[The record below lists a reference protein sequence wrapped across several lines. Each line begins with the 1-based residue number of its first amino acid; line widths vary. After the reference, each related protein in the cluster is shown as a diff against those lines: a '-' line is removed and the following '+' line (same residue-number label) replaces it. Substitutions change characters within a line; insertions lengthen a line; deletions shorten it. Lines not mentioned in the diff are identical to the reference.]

1 MEATT
6 LDPYFSDHTPLA
18 IEVRGRGL
26 KGDSLFRFFIHL
38 VHHPGFISLMNN
50 KWNCGQYMRG
60 MEAVWYK
67 LKQVK
72 LALKTL
78 NYREFSKVAEKV
90 EYYRNELAE
99 IQHETRNL
107 QK

>member
-1 MEATT
+1 
-6 LDPYFSDHTPLA
+6 
-18 IEVRGRGL
+18 
-26 KGDSLFRFFIHL
+26 
-38 VHHPGFISLMNN
+38 
-50 KWNCGQYMRG
+50 MRG

-107 QK
+107 QKQVELTDEEKELKQQLEKWVLIEESILKQNSRVKWLQLGDTNNAYFL